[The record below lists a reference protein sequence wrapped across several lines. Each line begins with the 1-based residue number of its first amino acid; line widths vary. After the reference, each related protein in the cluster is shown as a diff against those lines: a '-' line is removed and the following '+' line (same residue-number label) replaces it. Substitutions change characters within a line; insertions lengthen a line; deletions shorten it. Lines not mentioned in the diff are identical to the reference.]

1 MTLPT
6 QASVPLDQV
15 FTRYAYKKVGGS
27 EYKDN
32 RYKNRA
38 LLKLI
43 RERKLTGDGGANI
56 VHPINLGTTF
66 NGKSLARN
74 ETFSIVGDSAETWSK
89 YQWSVIIETCFVSW
103 WDVRE
108 TNNNPMKMKAIMDSR
123 LDETRE
129 NIEENIEAQLCQT
142 TAAAATDLNPILSI
156 VATTGATG
164 GLNPSTA
171 GQSAWAAQTE
181 AGGINW
187 SVEGVGR
194 TRQLVQAITDNKGNP
209 DVILLPDDFW
219 SETCEI
225 GDAATVINMDAKT
238 RGGTKYADLGAT
250 VPFILNIP
258 VIHSPAWNTVN
269 TTTGVVLDLDG
280 IHLVVDPKF
289 DMYIWPF
296 KEMTHHGR
304 LGWATVQVEVA
315 QLTASAR
322 RAQGLLPT
330 LS

>member
-6 QASVPLDQV
+6 QTVTLDQV
-15 FTRYAYKKVGGS
+15 FTRHAYNYVGS
-27 EYKDN
+27 KEYKDN
-32 RYKNRA
+32 KYKTRPI
-38 LLKLI
+38 LKLL
-43 RERKLTGDGGANI
+43 REKKLTGDGGPNI
-56 VHPINLGTTF
+56 AHRVNLGTSF

-74 ETFSIVGDSAETWSK
+74 ETFSIVGDSNETIARYVWA
-89 YQWSVIIETCFVSW
+89 VIIESCFVSW

-108 TNNNPMKMKAIMDSR
+108 ARGASGVQGIQESR

-129 NIEENIEAQLCQT
+129 NIEDNIEAQLCQT
-142 TAAAATDLNPILSI
+142 SAATANDLNPILSI

-164 GLNPSTA
+164 GLNPATA
-171 GQSAWAAQTE
+171 GQTLWAAQTE

-209 DVILLPDDFW
+209 DVIILPDDFW

-258 VIHSPAWNTVN
+258 VIHAPAWNAVSTA
-269 TTTGVVLDLDG
+269 TGVVLDLDG
-280 IHLVVDPKF
+280 IHLVVDPQW
-289 DMYIWPF
+289 DMYLWPF

-315 QLTASAR
+315 QLTCSGR
-322 RAQGLLPT
+322 RQQGLLPT